1 MATFPTV
8 DFSPYQWQIMDS
20 DYINKWNGM
29 QSSLDTLQANIA
41 TFGDAVEQEQA
52 AAIQAVE
59 TIRDAEV
66 IPAKNAAAASA
77 QAASQDATATAADR
91 TAVASDRALVDQQKT
106 AVDADA
112 QSASQA
118 ATATANDRQAV
129 AADRM
134 HVDQQKAAVDN
145 AALAAAGSADD
156 AQQAKTSAEALY
168 GDLAAVN
175 DAKTA
180 AQQASTAA
188 GSEKALAVTARQGAE
203 QARDEAQAAAQQAG
217 NLIDDQMAAANTVW
231 SSEKVDLELSG
242 KADSSHTHS
251 ASDIT
256 SGTLS
261 GSRLPNASSTVTGGV
276 RVRLNGTTAYIT
288 NNGSN
293 A

>member
-1 MATFPTV
+1 MADFPTIN
-8 DFSPYQWQIMDS
+8 FTPFQWEVLDR
-20 DYINKWNGM
+20 DYINKWNAM
-29 QSSLDTLQANIA
+29 QAALDALQANIA
-41 TFGDAVEQEQA
+41 DFGAAVEQEQA
-52 AAIQAVE
+52 TAIQSVE
-59 TIRDAEV
+59 TIRDTEV

-77 QAASQDATATAADR
+77 QSASQDAGATSADR
-91 TAVASDRALVDQQKT
+91 QAVADDRAHVDQQKT
-106 AVDADA
+106 AVDSAA

-156 AQQAKTSAEALY
+156 AQQAKTNAEALY
-168 GDLAAVN
+168 GDLTAVD

-180 AQQASTAA
+180 AQQAATAA
-188 GSEKALAVTARQGAE
+188 GSEKSQAVTARQGAE
-203 QARDEAQAAAQQAG
+203 QARDEAQTAAQQAG
-217 NLIDDQMAAANTVW
+217 NLIDDQMEAANKVW
-231 SSEKVDLELSG
+231 SSEKVASELSG

-261 GSRLPNASSTVTGGV
+261 GSRLPNASRTTTGGV

-288 NNGSN
+288 NNGSL